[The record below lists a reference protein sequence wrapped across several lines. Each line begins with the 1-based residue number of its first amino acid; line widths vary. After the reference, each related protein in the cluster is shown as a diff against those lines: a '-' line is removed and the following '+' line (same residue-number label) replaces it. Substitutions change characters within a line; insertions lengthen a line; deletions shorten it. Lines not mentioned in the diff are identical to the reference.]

1 MRTRTILLCE
11 DADDVVARAV
21 AAELVRLGAEG
32 RPLAELVDG
41 VRRVRGFTVV
51 LDDEAT
57 ARIAHRAG
65 VARVLST
72 PDPHPLASKRGG
84 GPKIVHVRPSAA
96 SSRDRIEIGGDNPV
110 VIAGPCAIESEEQL
124 EACARA
130 VAGAGG
136 RLLRAGA
143 YKPRTSPYAFA
154 GGGREALTMLRAV
167 AERHRLAVVTEVL
180 DPRDVDVVAANAD
193 VLQIGARTMA
203 DVALLRAVGRARMP
217 VLLKRSPAATLDEL
231 LSAAEHLLHA
241 GASDVILCER
251 GVRGFDPAA
260 RNLLDLA
267 AVPLL
272 RQRTDLPVIVDPSH
286 GVGVR
291 CAVLPLAAAAIA
303 VGADGVIVE
312 CHPDP
317 ASARSDGVHALT
329 LEALPRLFAQ
339 TAAIAAAA
347 RPAIAA
353 AAAE

>member
-1 MRTRTILLCE
+1 MRTRTLLLCD
-11 DADDVVARAV
+11 DADDAVARGV
-21 AAELVRLGAEG
+21 ARDLVRLGAEA
-32 RPLAELVDG
+32 RSLEELTG
-41 VRRVRGFTVV
+41 GARRIRGFTVV

-57 ARIAHRAG
+57 VRLSRRAG

-84 GPKIVHVRPSAA
+84 GPRVVQVRPSAA
-96 SSRDRIEIGGDNPV
+96 SPRDRIEIGGDSPV

-154 GGGREALTMLRAV
+154 GGGREALGMLRAV
-167 AERHRLAVVTEVL
+167 AERHRLAIVTEVL
-180 DPRDVDVVAANAD
+180 DPRDVDVVAAHAD
-193 VLQIGARTMA
+193 VLQIGARTMG
-203 DVALLRAVGRARMP
+203 DVALLRAVGQARMP
-217 VLLKRSPAATLDEL
+217 VLLKRAPSATLDDL

-241 GASDVILCER
+241 GAADVILCER

-272 RQRTDLPVIVDPSH
+272 RLRPDLPVIVDPSH

-291 CAVLPLAAAAIA
+291 AAVLPLAAAAIA
-303 VGADGVIVE
+303 AGADGVIVE

-317 ASARSDGVHALT
+317 ASARSDGVQALT
-329 LEALPRLFAQ
+329 LDALPRLFAQ

-347 RPAIAA
+347 RPALA